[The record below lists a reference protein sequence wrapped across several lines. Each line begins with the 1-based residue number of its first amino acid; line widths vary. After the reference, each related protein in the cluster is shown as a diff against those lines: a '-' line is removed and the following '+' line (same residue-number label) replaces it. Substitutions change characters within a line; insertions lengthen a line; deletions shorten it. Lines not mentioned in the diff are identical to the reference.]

1 MQIAEKRI
9 ILLKKCDYPVNKNKT
24 KIELAIYGNVYYNIK
39 SERILYNET
48 NTGMKWRMEKW
59 D

>member
-1 MQIAEKRI
+1 M
-9 ILLKKCDYPVNKNKT
+9 LLKKCDYPVNKNKT